1 MGEAEGAAARP
12 GVLEAVWVGRA
23 SYEDMWSWQT
33 RRFEGRRA
41 AECNDIVAL
50 LEHPHTYTLGRR
62 STPDEVVYDAEQR
75 RARGISLFEVNRGG
89 RATYHGPGQI
99 VGYPIVA
106 LGRHYDVIAYLR
118 SLEDA
123 LIGALGEVEIEGHR
137 DPRHTGVWV
146 KDNKI
151 AAIGVRITRGITMHG
166 FALNVFTD
174 LSMFEGIVP
183 CGIADH
189 WVTSIE
195 AETGIRRRLE
205 DIALLIAEH
214 LARVMART
222 LEWVLPGDV
231 DQALAT
237 ERDARELRLIS

>member
-1 MGEAEGAAARP
+1 MGEGEGAAAQP

-23 SYEDMWSWQT
+23 GYEQMWSWQT
-33 RRFEGRRA
+33 RRFEARRA
-41 AECNDIVAL
+41 GECNDIVAL

-62 STPDEVVYDAEQR
+62 STPDEILYDAEQR

-106 LGRHYDVIAYLR
+106 LGRRYDVIGYLR

-123 LIGALGEVEIEGHR
+123 LICALAELGVEGRR
-137 DPRHTGVWV
+137 DSRHTGVWV
-146 KDNKI
+146 MDNKI

-183 CGIADH
+183 CGISDH

-195 AETGIRRRLE
+195 AETGTRHSLE
-205 DIALLIAEH
+205 DIALLLGGH
-214 LARVMART
+214 LARVMERK
-222 LEWVLPGDV
+222 LEWVLPEVV
-231 DQALAT
+231 DQALVR
-237 ERDARELRLIS
+237 EREAQELRLIS

>member
-1 MGEAEGAAARP
+1 MGEEEGAAAQP

-23 SYEDMWSWQT
+23 GYEQMWFWQT
-33 RRFEGRRA
+33 RRFEARRA
-41 AECNDIVAL
+41 GECNDIVAL

-62 STPDEVVYDAEQR
+62 STPDEILYDAEQR

-106 LGRHYDVIAYLR
+106 LGRRYDVIGYLR

-123 LIGALGEVEIEGHR
+123 LICALAEFGVEGRR
-137 DPRHTGVWV
+137 DSRHTGVWV
-146 KDNKI
+146 MDNKI
-151 AAIGVRITRGITMHG
+151 AAIGVRITRSITMHG

-183 CGIADH
+183 CGISDH

-195 AETGIRRRLE
+195 AETGIRHSLE
-205 DIALLIAEH
+205 DIALLLGGH
-214 LARVMART
+214 LARVMERK
-222 LEWVLPGDV
+222 LEWVLPEVV
-231 DQALAT
+231 DQALVR
-237 ERDARELRLIS
+237 EREAQELRLIS

>member
-1 MGEAEGAAARP
+1 MGEEEGAAAQP

-23 SYEDMWSWQT
+23 GYEQMWSWQT
-33 RRFEGRRA
+33 RRFEARHAGQ
-41 AECNDIVAL
+41 CNDIVAL

-62 STPDEVVYDAEQR
+62 STPDEVLYDAEQR

-106 LGRHYDVIAYLR
+106 LGRRYDVIGYLR

-123 LIGALGEVEIEGHR
+123 LICALAELGVEGHR

-146 KDNKI
+146 TNNKI

-166 FALNVFTD
+166 FALNVSTD
-174 LSMFEGIVP
+174 LSMFDGIVP
-183 CGIADH
+183 CGISDH

-195 AETGIRRRLE
+195 AATGIRHSLE
-205 DIALLIAEH
+205 DIALLLGGH
-214 LARVMART
+214 LARVMERR
-222 LEWVLPGDV
+222 LEWVLPEVV
-231 DQALAT
+231 DQALVG
-237 ERDARELRLIS
+237 EREAQELRLIS